1 MEGIRKDTRLVVE
14 RLEGQVARLRAL
26 VWLLVLAMIGAGG
39 FMVWQHR
46 HPGAAAQPTV
56 LTVKGLVVEGP
67 DGQARLTLTN
77 EGIQVSDAQGQ
88 TRIELALQKD
98 ENGRLVLSGA
108 PDAPA
113 LTAAPG
119 TIALTDGK
127 KASAALA
134 AIPGPALQLRRDG
147 KVVVK
152 QPWDASDLK

>member
-1 MEGIRKDTRLVVE
+1 MEGIRRDTRLVVE

-26 VWLLVLAMIGAGG
+26 VGLLVLAMIGATA
-39 FMVWQHR
+39 FLVWQHR
-46 HPGAAAQPTV
+46 HPGAAAQPAV
-56 LTVKGLVVEGP
+56 LSVKGLVVGGA

-77 EGIQVSDAQGQ
+77 EGLQVSDAQGQ

-98 ENGRLVLSGA
+98 ENGRLVLGGASG
-108 PDAPA
+108 APA
-113 LTAAPG
+113 LTAMPG
-119 TIALTDGK
+119 VIALTDGK

-152 QPWDASDLK
+152 QPWDAPDLK